1 MKVEDIMTPDP
12 VALRVDRPV
21 REAIEALEKHAIR
34 HLPILEGDALVGI
47 LSDRSVSPWR
57 QTLLEAESWHDV
69 DLEALLLD
77 TRVGDI
83 IERHV
88 VYVHPETS
96 LGEAI
101 DRLLDFHI
109 GALPVVD
116 DDGLLVGI
124 VSYVDLLRVMREMV
138 DDGRL
143 A

>member
-12 VALRVDRPV
+12 VALRVDRSV
-21 REAIEALEKHAIR
+21 RDAIETLEKHAIR
-34 HLPILEGDALVGI
+34 HLPILEGDTLVGV

-88 VYVHPETS
+88 IYVHPKTS

-101 DRLLDFHI
+101 DRLLDYHI
-109 GALPVVD
+109 GALPVLD
-116 DDGLLVGI
+116 DAGNLVGI

-138 DDGRL
+138 ED
-143 A
+143 

>member
-21 REAIEALEKHAIR
+21 REAIETLEKHAIR
-34 HLPILEGDALVGI
+34 HLPILEGGELVGI
-47 LSDRSVSPWR
+47 LSDRSVAPWR
-57 QTLLEAESWHDV
+57 QTLFEAESWHDV

-77 TRVGDI
+77 TKVGDL

-88 VYVHPETS
+88 VFVHPDTG
-96 LGEAI
+96 LGDAI

-116 DDGLLVGI
+116 RDSGALVGI

-138 DDGRL
+138 DAG
-143 A
+143 